1 MSLTR
6 WRWGGVRGGGQGESI
21 QVETEMEGGGRTG
34 GVGGGGKGGR
44 RTDREG
50 SEGGGEG
57 GGGEE
62 VQVEGKKGVLL
73 QVTFTI
79 FIHHFL
85 ENTNIRMEIGER
97 EKKRRTGEE
106 GKGKRRER
114 RVENE

>member
-1 MSLTR
+1 MKTYR
-6 WRWGGVRGGGQGESI
+6 WRRRWKGGDVQVEWEVEGRGGGVQIEKE
-21 QVETEMEGGGRTG
+21 VKEEGR
-34 GVGGGGKGGR
+34 
-44 RTDREG
+44 
-50 SEGGGEG
+50 G

-62 VQVEGKKGVLL
+62 VQVEGEKGVLL